1 MKIACISLGCPKNQ
15 VDLDVMVHIL
25 LSAGHETV
33 ADLAEADVILVNT
46 CGFIESAK
54 TEAIE
59 NILEACSYKQQ
70 NPELK
75 VIVTGCLA
83 ERYRSQIEEE
93 IPEVD
98 AVVGC
103 ASNKAID
110 TIVARLFHG
119 EDHLESYGAKKDF
132 PLGGKRV
139 IGTPAHYAY
148 LKIAEGCN
156 NRCHYCAIPG
166 IRGPLHSRDMA
177 DCVAEAR
184 WLAGE
189 GVKELIVVAQDPTAY
204 GEDWGKPG
212 SICELLDKLN
222 KVPGLEWIRIMY
234 AYPERI
240 TDEFIA
246 AMKRNEKVVP
256 YLDLPIQHCNDTIL
270 KNMNRRSTRAE
281 LLEVIGKLR
290 REMEARWEVLCQAA
304 ADAAAKEG
312 TLELPRSYTI
322 HSGVPVGKW
331 LELQRQVQ
339 AGQRPGRLTAEQA
352 AKLEKLGIRW
362 NHRLEAAW
370 EKGFASAQKYRTE
383 HGDLLVPVRYR
394 DKNDFALGE
403 WIVYNRQ
410 RYLGGNLTQNRI
422 ERLEAIGMVWSTS
435 NDLWEQNYAAA
446 TQYYLEHGDLEV
458 PIKYET
464 PSGFGLGVWLGAQ
477 RAAHKAGE
485 LPQEQLERLDAL
497 GMDWTNRN
505 DRKWMSLYDVAA
517 AYYHEHG
524 NLNVPSEY
532 VTPDGVLLGKWVAR
546 QRYAYL
552 NPDRSS
558 ARVTPERKA
567 LLDKLGMVWEK
578 YDPWQERY
586 DLALAYKTEHG
597 DLEIPSVYKTADGVW
612 LGSWVNRQRQTLN
625 SGSSALSSERRK
637 LLRTLFKGE
646 RRPSDPAADH
656 GTVREANWERNF
668 RSAARYARKYKHLL
682 VPASYVDSDGV
693 RLGVWISNLRAA
705 RKNRPD
711 SYQVTPAHIK
721 KLNSIGMVWDARDAK
736 WGTAYQQAKAY
747 YKAHGNL
754 HAAAN
759 YKSDE
764 TGFCLG
770 DWLRRMREWDT
781 THDPKLTPERR
792 AMLDKIGMEWSE

>member
-110 TIVARLFHG
+110 TILARLFHG

-270 KNMNRRSTRAE
+270 KNMNRRSNRAE

-290 REMEARWEVLCQAA
+290 REIPGITLRTTLIAGFPGETEEDFVKTLELVRKVGYMQLFTFIYSKRTGTKAAEMPDPTPRKEKTDRMTRLLKLQDEIAMALVKAQVGQTVKVLVEGFGRN
-304 ADAAAKEG
+304 EG
-312 TLELPRSYTI
+312 TLS
-322 HSGVPVGKW
+322 
-331 LELQRQVQ
+331 
-339 AGQRPGRLTAEQA
+339 GRLD
-352 AKLEKLGIRW
+352 
-362 NHRLEAAW
+362 N
-370 EKGFASAQKYRTE
+370 
-383 HGDLLVPVRYR
+383 
-394 DKNDFALGE
+394 
-403 WIVYNRQ
+403 
-410 RYLGGNLTQNRI
+410 NLTV
-422 ERLEAIGMVWSTS
+422 EFTADASLMGS
-435 NDLWEQNYAAA
+435 YANVHLTGARA
-446 TQYYLEHGDLEV
+446 T
-458 PIKYET
+458 
-464 PSGFGLGVWLGAQ
+464 
-477 RAAHKAGE
+477 
-485 LPQEQLERLDAL
+485 
-497 GMDWTNRN
+497 
-505 DRKWMSLYDVAA
+505 
-517 AYYHEHG
+517 
-524 NLNVPSEY
+524 
-532 VTPDGVLLGKWVAR
+532 VLLG
-546 QRYAYL
+546 
-552 NPDRSS
+552 
-558 ARVTPERKA
+558 E
-567 LLDKLGMVWEK
+567 
-578 YDPWQERY
+578 
-586 DLALAYKTEHG
+586 LA
-597 DLEIPSVYKTADGVW
+597 
-612 LGSWVNRQRQTLN
+612 
-625 SGSSALSSERRK
+625 
-637 LLRTLFKGE
+637 
-646 RRPSDPAADH
+646 
-656 GTVREANWERNF
+656 
-668 RSAARYARKYKHLL
+668 
-682 VPASYVDSDGV
+682 
-693 RLGVWISNLRAA
+693 
-705 RKNRPD
+705 
-711 SYQVTPAHIK
+711 
-721 KLNSIGMVWDARDAK
+721 
-736 WGTAYQQAKAY
+736 
-747 YKAHGNL
+747 
-754 HAAAN
+754 
-759 YKSDE
+759 
-764 TGFCLG
+764 
-770 DWLRRMREWDT
+770 
-781 THDPKLTPERR
+781 
-792 AMLDKIGMEWSE
+792 

>member
-110 TIVARLFHG
+110 TIVERLFHG

-256 YLDLPIQHCNDTIL
+256 YLDLPIQHCDDEVL
-270 KNMNRRSTRAE
+270 KNMNRRGGME
-281 LLEVIGKLR
+281 LDIRGMMTDEGVL
-290 REMEARWEVLCQAA
+290 EMERFI
-304 ADAAAKEG
+304 D
-312 TLELPRSYTI
+312 
-322 HSGVPVGKW
+322 
-331 LELQRQVQ
+331 
-339 AGQRPGRLTAEQA
+339 
-352 AKLEKLGIRW
+352 
-362 NHRLEAAW
+362 
-370 EKGFASAQKYRTE
+370 SAQLSGISTVIIIHGKGTGLLRKAIHQRLKQLKY
-383 HGDLLVPVRYR
+383 V
-394 DKNDFALGE
+394 KNFRLG
-403 WIVYNRQ
+403 
-410 RYLGGNLTQNRI
+410 T
-422 ERLEAIGMVWSTS
+422 
-435 NDLWEQNYAAA
+435 
-446 TQYYLEHGDLEV
+446 
-458 PIKYET
+458 
-464 PSGFGLGVWLGAQ
+464 FGE
-477 RAAHKAGE
+477 GE
-485 LPQEQLERLDAL
+485 
-497 GMDWTNRN
+497 
-505 DRKWMSLYDVAA
+505 
-517 AYYHEHG
+517 
-524 NLNVPSEY
+524 
-532 VTPDGVLLGKWVAR
+532 DGVTIV
-546 QRYAYL
+546 
-552 NPDRSS
+552 S
-558 ARVTPERKA
+558 
-567 LLDKLGMVWEK
+567 
-578 YDPWQERY
+578 
-586 DLALAYKTEHG
+586 
-597 DLEIPSVYKTADGVW
+597 LE
-612 LGSWVNRQRQTLN
+612 
-625 SGSSALSSERRK
+625 
-637 LLRTLFKGE
+637 
-646 RRPSDPAADH
+646 
-656 GTVREANWERNF
+656 
-668 RSAARYARKYKHLL
+668 
-682 VPASYVDSDGV
+682 
-693 RLGVWISNLRAA
+693 
-705 RKNRPD
+705 
-711 SYQVTPAHIK
+711 
-721 KLNSIGMVWDARDAK
+721 
-736 WGTAYQQAKAY
+736 
-747 YKAHGNL
+747 
-754 HAAAN
+754 
-759 YKSDE
+759 
-764 TGFCLG
+764 
-770 DWLRRMREWDT
+770 
-781 THDPKLTPERR
+781 
-792 AMLDKIGMEWSE
+792 